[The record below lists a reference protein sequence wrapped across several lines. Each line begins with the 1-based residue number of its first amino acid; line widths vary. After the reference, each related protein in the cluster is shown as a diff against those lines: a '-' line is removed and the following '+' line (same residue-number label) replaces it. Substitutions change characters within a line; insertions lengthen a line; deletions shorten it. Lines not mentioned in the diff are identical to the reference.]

1 MSSSGLIELK
11 RQALPL
17 RRLILESVN
26 HAGAGHV
33 GGPLSAVEI
42 LIALYFKVLRID
54 PENPGIR
61 IGIVLYFPRDIL
73 LSVSTPR

>member
-33 GGPLSAVEI
+33 GGPHSALEI

-61 IGIVLYFPRDIL
+61 IVLYFPRDIL
-73 LSVSTPR
+73 LSVSTPC